1 MSSSTAGGVIRPTET
16 ATVTVRVGDMPNVA
30 TADSYTLQTLEG
42 AVSLVLRHGSMR
54 WSEPIPE
61 AVSSTG
67 EPVGVRMTGKQFQ
80 VLSGIFETSPPG
92 MRISLTLGPETSG
105 LTVATDR
112 WCVRIGATRVVAVV
126 AETLPKSR
134 PTVPNLA
141 QRHDALQEGLEL
153 VARVQMATAELP
165 KGIAAMMPELSAP
178 LAEIDT
184 LAGMVQRLIEA
195 EMTGAKVEGEPVS
208 IPG

>member
-1 MSSSTAGGVIRPTET
+1 MSSSTAGGAARPTEA

-67 EPVGVRMTGKQFQ
+67 EPVGVRMTGKQFR
-80 VLSGIFETSPPG
+80 VLRGIFETSPPDTH
-92 MRISLTLGPETSG
+92 ISLTLGPETSG
-105 LTVATDR
+105 LTVATDGGS
-112 WCVRIGATRVVAVV
+112 VRIGATRVVAQAV
-126 AETLPKSR
+126 EPLPKSR
-134 PTVPNLA
+134 PAVEDMA
-141 QRHDALQEGLEL
+141 ERHDALQEGLEL
-153 VARVQMATAELP
+153 VERVQMATAELP
-165 KGIAAMMPELSAP
+165 KGIAAMMPELSPP

-184 LAGMVQRLIEA
+184 LATMVQRLIEA
-195 EMTGAKVEGEPVS
+195 EMTGAGVEGELVS